1 MASAKIEDRTLFPG
15 GPWDVIKKK
24 NPVLAKGLFTPSMDP
39 LVNKYEKDQESYGK
53 LKLKRQQL
61 WQIIAKVKD
70 KSSPLTAS
78 LIKLAEELNNEVK
91 EISSQTAEHSKK
103 LTDCGE
109 NDHPDT
115 KGAYSA
121 LTALS
126 DDCTQN
132 AASYKVIGDKMSTIL
147 TDFAALLKKAG
158 AEYKSAADALDSEEK
173 KLEVD
178 LNGLDDQIRKLAK
191 TYQAIAIKA
200 DKGELADDV
209 IGFLKYLG

>member
-1 MASAKIEDRTLFPG
+1 MASAKIEDRKLFPG
-15 GPWDVIKKK
+15 GPWDVISKK

-39 LVNKYEKDQESYGK
+39 LVKRYTKDQDEYQQIK
-53 LKLKRQQL
+53 FKREQL

-70 KSSPLTAS
+70 KSIPMTAS
-78 LIKLAEELNNEVK
+78 LSKLGDELNKAVK
-91 EISSQTAEHSKK
+91 ETSSQTAEHSKK

-109 NDHPDT
+109 NNPPDT

-121 LTALS
+121 LTALA

-132 AASYKVIGDKMSTIL
+132 AASYKVIGDKMSTTLI
-147 TDFAALLKKAG
+147 DFAALLKKAG
-158 AEYKSAADALDSEEK
+158 ADYKSAADALDSEEK

-178 LNGLDDQIRKLAK
+178 LNGLDDQIRKLAR

-209 IGFLKYLG
+209 IGFLKFLS